1 MSRKRLLLLAVASLG
16 VFSAAGLLATNF
28 QIYEVTAGNYV
39 AAMWPTVSPATAPN
53 VTWNLNFAS
62 TPSNVNENGSGVAPK
77 TILSDAF
84 ATWATATYNNST
96 VTNIEFTFGTANAT
110 LPRAPAV
117 DCQNVIGFADPTSS
131 DFPTGVI
138 AFASI
143 ATVNSAGGPV
153 PFAYN
158 CGSISPNPSCP
169 LDVCIVDVDIMFN
182 PSDTFATSGA
192 TTGQYDLQSVATHE
206 IGHLMGLDHSTIAH
220 AVMYP
225 YGDTSSIGIR
235 QQLWTDDM
243 IGAGKLYPG
252 PAVTANGTGIQGQV
266 TVGGTGAYAAHVEAI
281 DATTGDVVT
290 DTLTDPSGNY
300 HLRMF
305 GGTYYVYVQSLAPD
319 LNRGPCTIA
328 NFRGQ
333 DGYGPPA
340 NPTDYTGEYY

>member
-1 MSRKRLLLLAVASLG
+1 MLG

-28 QIYEVTAGNYV
+28 QIYEVAAGNYV
-39 AAMWPTVSPATAPN
+39 AAMWPTLSPASAPN
-53 VTWNLNFAS
+53 VTWNLNF
-62 TPSNVNENGSGVAPK
+62 TRPPLNVNDNGSGVSPK
-77 TILSDAF
+77 TVLSDAF
-84 ATWATATYNNST
+84 NTWATATYNSSA
-96 VTNIEFTFGTANAT
+96 VTNIEFTFGTADAT
-110 LPRAPAV
+110 LPQAPEV
-117 DCQNVIGFADPTSS
+117 DCKNVIGFADPNSS

-143 ATVNSAGGPV
+143 ATVNSTGGPV
-153 PFAYN
+153 PFTYN
-158 CGSISPNPSCP
+158 CGSGSPNPTCP
-169 LDVCIVDVDIMFN
+169 LEVCIVDVDVMFN
-182 PSDTFATSGA
+182 PSDIFATSGVTA
-192 TTGQYDLQSVATHE
+192 GQYDLQSVATHE

-225 YGDTSSIGIR
+225 YGDTSSIGVR

-252 PAVTANGTGIQGQV
+252 PAVNAYGTGIQGQV

-319 LNRGPCTIA
+319 FNHGPCTIQ

-333 DGYGPPA
+333 DGYASPA
-340 NPTDYTGEYY
+340 NPTDYTGKFY